1 MATTA
6 LRHNFCTVAPM
17 GHNFS
22 LFFTIFKTHFFIF
35 FYFFLVF
42 HLFFIFFFFSLIFLV
57 YCLGTPKFIVN
68 QV

>member
-35 FYFFLVF
+35 FIFSK
-42 HLFFIFFFFSLIFLV
+42 FFIYFSFFSLIFSV

>member
-35 FYFFLVF
+35 FIFSKNARSAILRSFVEFFNFFKYFFL
-42 HLFFIFFFFSLIFLV
+42 LFYIF
-57 YCLGTPKFIVN
+57 
-68 QV
+68 